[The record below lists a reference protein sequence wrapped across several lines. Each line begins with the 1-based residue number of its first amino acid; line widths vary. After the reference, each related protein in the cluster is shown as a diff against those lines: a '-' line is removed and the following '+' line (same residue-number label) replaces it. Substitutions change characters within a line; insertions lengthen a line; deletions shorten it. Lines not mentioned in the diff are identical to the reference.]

1 MSLKLPPADSP
12 LREKFDLYHLVEAGR
27 NSRSLPTFRE
37 ALARGR
43 EYLARSPGV
52 SGVNYLALRADG
64 SISLVEIKAGSFKH
78 LFNFGDPLK

>member
-1 MSLKLPPADSP
+1 MSLKLPLASSP
-12 LREKFDLYHLVEAGR
+12 LREKFDIFQLSEAGK
-27 NSRSLPTFRE
+27 NPRSLPSFRE

-43 EYLARSPGV
+43 AFLEHAPDV
-52 SGVNYLALRADG
+52 AAVNFIALRADG